1 MGEHIKRILIVDDEE
16 DLCEILQFNLES
28 EGYQT
33 DVAYSAE
40 EALQKDLNRFNLLL
54 LDVMM
59 GGMSGFKLI
68 DIIRN
73 DRKVDVPVIF
83 LTAKSAEV
91 DLLTGF
97 DLGADDYI
105 TKPYS
110 LKELIARVR
119 VALKRSIVVS
129 NNDQNELQFKQMI
142 LNLETKRLVIDGQMV
157 ELTLKEFQILRLL
170 FENKNKIY
178 SRDEILK
185 IIWGDSV
192 VVTNRTVDVNI
203 TRLRKKLKQYGEYL
217 KNRAGIGYY
226 FETLQ

>member
-1 MGEHIKRILIVDDEE
+1 MGEDIKRILIVDDEE

-33 DVAYSAE
+33 EVAYSAE
-40 EALQKDLNRFNLLL
+40 EALQKDLRRFNLLL

-83 LTAKSAEV
+83 LTAKSAED

-110 LKELIARVR
+110 LKELIARVK
-119 VALKRSIVVS
+119 VALKRSIAVS

-178 SRDEILK
+178 SRDEILE

-203 TRLRKKLKQYGEYL
+203 TRLRKKLKQYGECL